1 LQEEEEE
8 EEQQQQQHMGS
19 VPGPQT
25 ESSSRVAKLTY

>member
-8 EEQQQQQHMGS
+8 EQQQQQQHMGS

-25 ESSSRVAKLTY
+25 ESSSSVAKLTY